1 MNVRIYQINMK
12 RDTNN
17 VAFMNYES
25 LPKFQGSSEIDSS
38 LYDKVFEGEVNCFTL
53 EKLYEIFNLEHPAGY
68 KGRSMSVSDVVEIID
83 GNTGKSYFH
92 FCDSFGFQKVDFE
105 PEKTQIS
112 DRFLSLAGQEKISV
126 LLVPVGKSPIVKE
139 IPNTYEAMKE
149 LVGGGGLDEYMPFED
164 DAAIVCNRDGK
175 QEKLLM
181 NRAVYQPPKRIQM
194 SYSELK
200 SLFRE
205 AENNRQHLTAH
216 IIFTADTFKK
226 PYSEF
231 ERTYEVSSDNKA
243 FQSRMGGYSIYG
255 ASLDGVDPCLRMEG
269 LMADEM
275 GGKDGWKIEKCFL
288 MEDSREV
295 VDIIHGDF
303 FIARSNVGDEKYS
316 SLSSEQL
323 LKYKRLFRY
332 PERFHETAH
341 GIEIEPFK
349 PDRADKER

>member
-83 GNTGKSYFH
+83 GNNGKSYFH
-92 FCDSFGFQKVDFE
+92 FCDSIGFRWIDFA
-105 PEKTQIS
+105 PEKTQVS
-112 DRFLSLAGQEKISV
+112 DRFLSLAEQEKISV
-126 LLVPVGKSPIVKE
+126 LLIPVGKSPVVKE

-149 LVGGGGLDEYMPFED
+149 LVGGGGLDEYMPFKD
-164 DAAIVCNRDGK
+164 VAVTVLNRGEK
-175 QEKLLM
+175 KKKLLM
-181 NRAVYQPPKRIQM
+181 NRGVSQPQKRIQM
-194 SYSELK
+194 INSELK
-200 SLFRE
+200 PFFRK
-205 AENNRQHLTAH
+205 AEKNTQHLPTH
-216 IIFTADTFKK
+216 TFFTADTFKK

-288 MEDSREV
+288 IEDSREV
-295 VDIIHGDF
+295 ADIIHGDF
-303 FIARSNVGDEKYS
+303 FIARSNIADEKYS

>member
-12 RDTNN
+12 RDANN

-53 EKLYEIFNLEHPAGY
+53 EKLYEIFNLKHPARY

-83 GNTGKSYFH
+83 GNTGKSYFL
-92 FCDSFGFQKVDFE
+92 FCDSFGFQKVDFD
-105 PEKTQIS
+105 PEKTQVS
-112 DRFLSLAGQEKISV
+112 DRFLSLAEQEKISV

-175 QEKLLM
+175 QEKLPM
-181 NRAVYQPPKRIQM
+181 NRAVYQPPKRTQM
-194 SYSELK
+194 SYSDLK

-216 IIFTADTFKK
+216 IVFPDIYRSLSALLGLNGSISI
-226 PYSEF
+226 PCA
-231 ERTYEVSSDNKA
+231 VSWNRSGYRK
-243 FQSRMGGYSIYG
+243 SRLYFISC
-255 ASLDGVDPCLRMEG
+255 SLDKL
-269 LMADEM
+269 LY
-275 GGKDGWKIEKCFL
+275 F
-288 MEDSREV
+288 
-295 VDIIHGDF
+295 
-303 FIARSNVGDEKYS
+303 S
-316 SLSSEQL
+316 STTL
-323 LKYKRLFRY
+323 
-332 PERFHETAH
+332 ERA
-341 GIEIEPFK
+341 IKKSP
-349 PDRADKER
+349 

>member
-12 RDTNN
+12 RDANN

-53 EKLYEIFNLEHPAGY
+53 EKLYQIFNLEHPAGY

-83 GNTGKSYFH
+83 GITGKSYFNY
-92 FCDSFGFQKVDFE
+92 CDSFGFQTVSFE

-112 DRFLSLAGQEKISV
+112 DHCLSLSGQEKISV
-126 LLVPVGKSPIVKE
+126 LFVPVGKAPVVKE

-149 LVGGGGLDEYMPFED
+149 MVGGGLGEYMPFED

-175 QEKLLM
+175 QEKLPM
-181 NRAVYQPPKRIQM
+181 NRAVYQPQKRTQM
-194 SYSELK
+194 SYSDLK

-205 AENNRQHLTAH
+205 VENKGQHLTAH
-216 IIFTADTFKK
+216 IVFTADTFKK

-275 GGKDGWKIEKCFL
+275 GGKDGWKIEKCYL
-288 MEDSREV
+288 LDNAREV
-295 VDIIHGDF
+295 ADIIHGDF
-303 FIARSNVGDEKYS
+303 FIARSNVADEKYS
-316 SLSSEQL
+316 SLTDEQV
-323 LKYKRLFRY
+323 LKYKRLFRK
-332 PERFHETAH
+332 PERFLQTDH
-341 GIEIEPFK
+341 GMRIEPFT
-349 PDRADKER
+349 PDRSEKER

>member
-92 FCDSFGFQKVDFE
+92 FCDSFGFQQISFK
-105 PEKTQIS
+105 PEKTQVS
-112 DRFLSLAGQEKISV
+112 DRFLSLADQEKISV
-126 LLVPVGKSPIVKE
+126 LLVPVGKSPVVKE

-175 QEKLLM
+175 QEKLPM
-181 NRAVYQPPKRIQM
+181 NRAVYQSPKRTEM

-205 AENNRQHLTAH
+205 AENKRQHLTAH
-216 IIFTADTFKK
+216 IVFTADA
-226 PYSEF
+226 P
-231 ERTYEVSSDNKA
+231 VSNTKGSR
-243 FQSRMGGYSIYG
+243 QSTQEKG
-255 ASLDGVDPCLRMEG
+255 AQNR
-269 LMADEM
+269 
-275 GGKDGWKIEKCFL
+275 KIEGK
-288 MEDSREV
+288 
-295 VDIIHGDF
+295 
-303 FIARSNVGDEKYS
+303 K
-316 SLSSEQL
+316 SL
-323 LKYKRLFRY
+323 
-332 PERFHETAH
+332 
-341 GIEIEPFK
+341 I
-349 PDRADKER
+349 

>member
-1 MNVRIYQINMK
+1 
-12 RDTNN
+12 
-17 VAFMNYES
+17 
-25 LPKFQGSSEIDSS
+25 
-38 LYDKVFEGEVNCFTL
+38 
-53 EKLYEIFNLEHPAGY
+53 
-68 KGRSMSVSDVVEIID
+68 
-83 GNTGKSYFH
+83 
-92 FCDSFGFQKVDFE
+92 
-105 PEKTQIS
+105 
-112 DRFLSLAGQEKISV
+112 
-126 LLVPVGKSPIVKE
+126 
-139 IPNTYEAMKE
+139 MKE

-175 QEKLLM
+175 QENLPM
-181 NRAVYQPPKRIQM
+181 NRAVYQPPKRTQM
-194 SYSELK
+194 SYSDLK

-216 IIFTADTFKK
+216 IVFTADTFKK

-255 ASLDGVDPCLRMEG
+255 TSLDGVDPCLRMEG

-288 MEDSREV
+288 VEDSREV
-295 VDIIHGDF
+295 ADIIHGDF
-303 FIARSNVGDEKYS
+303 FIARSNVADEKYS

>member
-92 FCDSFGFQKVDFE
+92 FCDSFGFQQISFK

-112 DRFLSLAGQEKISV
+112 DRFLSLAEQEKISV
-126 LLVPVGKSPIVKE
+126 LLIPVGKSPVVKE

-164 DAAIVCNRDGK
+164 DAAIICNRDGK
-175 QEKLLM
+175 QEKLPM
-181 NRAVYQPPKRIQM
+181 NRAVYK
-194 SYSELK
+194 
-200 SLFRE
+200 
-205 AENNRQHLTAH
+205 
-216 IIFTADTFKK
+216 
-226 PYSEF
+226 
-231 ERTYEVSSDNKA
+231 EV
-243 FQSRMGGYSIYG
+243 G
-255 ASLDGVDPCLRMEG
+255 
-269 LMADEM
+269 
-275 GGKDGWKIEKCFL
+275 
-288 MEDSREV
+288 EV
-295 VDIIHGDF
+295 ADIIHGDF
-303 FIARSNVGDEKYS
+303 FIARSNVADEKYS
-316 SLSSEQL
+316 SLSGEQL